1 MSTRVVV
8 PQRLRAPETL
18 QQGVRREHHVFDLLN
33 TTIFSSRDCRNILH
47 DTFGSLRL
55 PGTRLSRDD
64 DTLILAIRVH
74 VVICRLCDTKD
85 VRRDLKTV
93 FAFVLLEY
101 FVRIDTQV

>member
-1 MSTRVVV
+1 MATRIVI
-8 PQRLRAPETL
+8 PECLRTPETL
-18 QQGVRREHHVFDLLN
+18 QERVRREHHVLDLLN
-33 TTIFSSRDCRNILH
+33 ATIFSSRDCRNILH

-74 VVICRLCDTKD
+74 VVICRFCDTKD